1 MRAAGLQESHGDRLE
16 ARHETSVIL
25 ESRAGDDELRR
36 RAALVHPPGVLH
48 RRHQS
53 NHGFLGGER
62 AERDVEQD
70 ATLHA
75 GFTVDPRAQIPS
87 TGNRSDELERV
98 RAVGVIDD
106 LHGAREGA
114 PRSLEGELNGVVA
127 VQSQV
132 AVLIGG
138 F

>member
-1 MRAAGLQESHGDRLE
+1 MPLGCKSRTVTAPE
-16 ARHETSVIL
+16 ARETSVIL

-36 RAALVHPPGVLH
+36 RAATAHPTGVLH

-75 GFTVDPRAQIPS
+75 GFTVDPRAKIPS
-87 TGNRSDELERV
+87 TGNRV
-98 RAVGVIDD
+98 M
-106 LHGAREGA
+106 
-114 PRSLEGELNGVVA
+114 N
-127 VQSQV
+127 
-132 AVLIGG
+132 
-138 F
+138 